1 MLEAPILILLAPA
14 SPALGAANGPRRPD
28 GDLVILG
35 LGLIQRTVLT
45 ARRAGLKRI
54 FLLDEDSRSAA
65 GLAAVADWQSV
76 AATLA
81 SARTAP
87 LIIAPAAILT
97 EKDWLEQLASTRIE
111 PAGWATIP
119 GRIVMLPAASA
130 LNASNALDG
139 ARD

>member
-14 SPALGAANGPRRPD
+14 SPALGAANRPRRAD
-28 GDLVILG
+28 GDPVILG

-45 ARRAGLKRI
+45 ARRVGLKRI
-54 FLLDEDSRSAA
+54 FLLEEDGRPAA
-65 GLAAVADWQSV
+65 GLAAVADWRSL

-87 LIIAPAAILT
+87 LIIAPAAILA

-111 PAGWATIP
+111 PAAWATIP
-119 GRIVMLPAASA
+119 GRIVMLPATSA
-130 LNASNALDG
+130 LDAANA
-139 ARD
+139 